1 MALNIS
7 AWAIRKPIPSLVLF
21 VVLTALGIVH
31 FRSLPVTQM
40 PNIDVPIVM
49 VSISQPGAAPSE
61 LETQVTKKVENTIAG
76 VSGVK
81 HITSSISEGT
91 SVTTIEFQLETQVD
105 RAVNDTRD
113 AVTKIRSELPQSI
126 EEPQVQRIDIEG
138 MPIVTYAVSSPTM
151 NAEEISWFV
160 DDTIARAVQGIRGV
174 AQVKRQGGVDREI
187 RVALDPDRLM
197 ALGITAAGVSRQ
209 LRATNIDVSGGRG
222 EVGTQEQSIRTLA
235 GASTVEAL
243 ADTRIVVSAG
253 RYVRLKDLG
262 TVTDG
267 AAEPR
272 VFARL
277 DGRPV
282 VAFGVYRAK
291 GFSDVVVYDRVSEE
305 VKRLMAANPEVTI
318 SLIDTTVRYTKAD
331 YQSAMHTLIEGAIL
345 AVIVVFLF
353 LRDWR
358 ATLIT
363 TLAIPL
369 SILPTFWV
377 MDLLGFS
384 LNAVSLLAITLVTG
398 ILVDDAIVEIENIVR
413 HMREGKSPYRASI
426 EAADEIGL
434 AVVATTLTI
443 AAVFVPVSFMGGI
456 AGQYFKQFG
465 ITVAVAVLFSLAVAR
480 LITPLLSAYFL
491 RDSGHREQEDGFI
504 MRRYV
509 RLLGWSVRHRFITIA
524 MGIGVFAGTIFLSTL
539 LPSGFLPAND
549 ISRSMLSIE
558 LPPGTTIHETQ
569 AAADRITALL
579 MKEPEV
585 ASVYATA
592 GGGGQGGLSL
602 VAGEV
607 RKAQIVINLKPRD
620 ERDVDQK
627 TFETRLAADL
637 KAIPDIRF
645 TWSQDGQN
653 AQRGFSIIL
662 SGNDGE
668 AVERTALM
676 LEKEVRDQVPLLAN
690 VVSSAALDRPEIRIV
705 PKLDEAAELG
715 VSVDTIAET
724 VRIATIGDIAA
735 NLAKFSAKDRQIDI
749 RVQMDERARG
759 SLSTFD
765 TIKVPTARAGV
776 SVPLSAV
783 ATLEFGKG
791 PTALDRYD
799 RARRIAV
806 EADIVGTTPLGAA
819 LEAVKALPTAR
830 NLPPGVTLKEAGDA
844 EIMEEVF
851 TGFALAIAA
860 GIMLVLAV
868 LVLLFQDV
876 LQPITILISLPLSVG
891 GAFIALLVTGNSISL
906 PVVIGFLMLMGIVTK
921 NAILLVDF
929 AVESMASGHDRF
941 SALIEAG
948 RKRAQPIVMTTIAM
962 AAGMVPSA
970 LALGEGGSF
979 RAPMAI
985 AVIGGLLASTVLSLV
1000 FVPAAFTIMDDL
1012 HHLLGRVFGRFI
1024 GQKDEADAPAGH
1036 PDLPGNTA
1044 HHTPPPGVP
1053 RPAE

>member
-1 MALNIS
+1 MAINIS

-21 VVLTALGIVH
+21 VVLTALGIFH

-40 PNIDVPIVM
+40 PNIDLPIVM
-49 VSISQPGAAPSE
+49 VTVTQTGAAPSE
-61 LETQVTKKVENTIAG
+61 LETQVTKKVENAVAG
-76 VSGVK
+76 VAGVK

-91 SVTTIEFQLETQVD
+91 SVTTIEFHLETLVD

-113 AVTKIRSELPQSI
+113 AVTKIRTDLPRSI
-126 EEPQVQRIDIEG
+126 DEPQIQRVDIEG
-138 MPIVTYAVSSPTM
+138 LPIVTYAVSSPTM
-151 NAEEISWFV
+151 TPEELSWFV
-160 DDTIARAVQGIRGV
+160 DDTIARTLQGVRGV
-174 AQVKRQGGVDREI
+174 AQVKREGGVDREI
-187 RVALDPDRLM
+187 RVALDPERLM
-197 ALGITAAGVSRQ
+197 AMGVTAAEVSRQ
-209 LRATNIDVSGGRG
+209 LRATNLDVSGGRG
-222 EVGTQEQSIRTLA
+222 QVGTQEQSIRTLA
-235 GASTVEAL
+235 GAATVEAL
-243 ADTRIVVSAG
+243 ADTRIVLSNG

-267 AAEPR
+267 ATEQR

-277 DGRPV
+277 DGKPV

-291 GFSDVVVYDRVSEE
+291 GFSDVVVYDRTAEE
-305 VKRLMAANPEVTI
+305 VQKLLAAYPGVSI
-318 SLIDTTVRYTKAD
+318 SMIDTTVRYTKAD

-345 AVIVVFLF
+345 AVVVVFLF

-377 MDLLGFS
+377 MDALGFS

-413 HMREGKSPYRASI
+413 HMRQGKSPYRASI

-465 ITVAVAVLFSLAVAR
+465 ITVAIAVLFSLAVAR
-480 LITPLLSAYFL
+480 LITPLLAAYFL
-491 RDSGHREQEDGFI
+491 RDTGHRETGDGFI
-504 MRRYV
+504 MRRYIV
-509 RLLGWSVRHRFITIA
+509 LLAWSVRHRFITIL
-524 MGIGVFAGTIFLSTL
+524 MGLGVFAGTIFLSTM
-539 LPSGFLPAND
+539 LPSGFLPTND

-558 LPPGTTIHETQ
+558 LPPGATIEETQ
-569 AAADRITALL
+569 QVADRITHA
-579 MKEPEV
+579 MREQPEV

-592 GGGGQGGLSL
+592 GGGGQGGLAMT
-602 VAGEV
+602 AGEV
-607 RKAQIVINLKPRD
+607 RKATIVINLKPRD
-620 ERDVDQK
+620 ERTESQK
-627 TFETRLAADL
+627 AFESRMSPAL
-637 KAIPDIRF
+637 KAIPDIRY

-653 AQRGFSIIL
+653 TQRGFTVIL
-662 SGNDGE
+662 SGSDGA
-668 AVERTALM
+668 AVEKAALE
-676 LEKEVRDQVPLLAN
+676 LEKQVRDHVPVLSN
-690 VVSSAALDRPEIRIV
+690 VVSSASLDRPEIRIV

-715 VSVDTIAET
+715 VSVDTIADT

-749 RVQMDERARG
+749 RVQLDERARTH
-759 SLSTFD
+759 LSTFD
-765 TIKVPTARAGV
+765 ALKVPTASGV
-776 SVPLSAV
+776 AVPLTTV
-783 ATLEFGKG
+783 AEVHFGKG

-806 EADIVGTTPLGAA
+806 EADLVGSAPLGVA
-819 LEAVKALPTAR
+819 LEQVKALPAAR
-830 NLPPGVTLKEAGDA
+830 NLPPGVTLKESGDA
-844 EIMEEVF
+844 EIMGEVF
-851 TGFALAIAA
+851 SGFAMAIGA
-860 GIMLVLAV
+860 GVMLVLAV
-868 LVLLFQDV
+868 LILLFHDV
-876 LQPITILISLPLSVG
+876 LQPITILVSLPLSIG
-891 GAFIALLVTGNSISL
+891 GAFIALLLTGNSVSL

-929 AVESMASGHDRF
+929 AIESIAHGHSRF
-941 SALIEAG
+941 DALMEAG

-985 AVIGGLLASTVLSLV
+985 AVIGGLIASTVLSLV
-1000 FVPAAFTIMDDL
+1000 FVPAVFTVMDDL
-1012 HHLLGRVFGRFI
+1012 GRLSGRFFGRFI
-1024 GQKDEADAPAGH
+1024 GASDEPEAQTASAHGADGQRPH
-1036 PDLPGNTA
+1036 LPHA
-1044 HHTPPPGVP
+1044 
-1053 RPAE
+1053 AE